1 MRNLLL
7 IILTV
12 IALALVRWLI
22 TDVVKAVK
30 KALSSSSSE
39 STDGSGETTDGKEK
53 EAKTGRLVKD
63 PISGIYVDENVAVRE
78 EIDGEMFFFESR
90 RNREE
95 YIKRARAGQA

>member
-7 IILTV
+7 IILTI

-39 STDGSGETTDGKEK
+39 STDDGGQATDEK

-63 PISGIYVDENVAVRE
+63 PVSGTYVDENVAVRE

-90 RNREE
+90 RNRDE
-95 YIKRARAGQA
+95 YIKRARAGRT

>member
-7 IILTV
+7 IILTI

-39 STDGSGETTDGKEK
+39 STDGGGETTDGK

-63 PISGIYVDENVAVRE
+63 PVSGTYVDENVAVRE

-90 RNREE
+90 RNRDE
-95 YIKRARAGQA
+95 YIKRARAGRT

>member
-22 TDVVKAVK
+22 TDVIKAVK

-39 STDGSGETTDGKEK
+39 STDGGGQATDGK

-63 PISGIYVDENVAVRE
+63 PVSGIYLDENVAVRE
-78 EIDGEMFFFESR
+78 EIDGEIFFFESR
-90 RNREE
+90 RNRDE
-95 YIKRARAGQA
+95 YIKRARAGQT

>member
-1 MRNLLL
+1 MRNILLV
-7 IILTV
+7 ILTV

-30 KALSSSSSE
+30 KAVSSSPRTRS
-39 STDGSGETTDGKEK
+39 DGSDQATEGK

-63 PISGIYVDENVAVRE
+63 PVSGTYIDENVAVRE

-90 RNREE
+90 RNRDE
-95 YIKRARAGQA
+95 YIKRARAGQT

>member
-1 MRNLLL
+1 MSKLFY
-7 IILTV
+7 IILIV

-30 KALSSSSSE
+30 RALSSSSSE
-39 STDGSGETTDGKEK
+39 RSDGGGETTDGE

-63 PISGIYVDENVAVRE
+63 PVSGTYVDENVAVRE

-90 RNREE
+90 RNRDE
-95 YIKRARAGQA
+95 YIKRARAGQT